1 MAAPGT
7 ALLNDDDREQ
17 VKSILLEF
25 KEQYKSVRT
34 EVEKLGKADSAT
46 LEKIDKLDSAMIEIR
61 QRYDDQTKR
70 ADDLEI
76 KLNEKRREMEA
87 PKSLGEIVIADP
99 GLLAH
104 IKSGSRGG
112 YTVSIPRN
120 MKDITGVSRTIAE
133 RMTEISVGPR
143 LNTGV
148 RQLVPQGSTTAG
160 AVSYVSETSFT
171 NNANVVAEG
180 AAKPKSDKVF
190 TAVVQ
195 PVETIA
201 HYFKVSR
208 QSYEDLPGLAAV
220 IENNGIYGVKLM
232 EDQQLLNGSGTPPAL
247 RGFMTVATAAPVPG
261 TAAAGFNV
269 IDAVGAAVFDLAGKG
284 FMADGTV
291 MNGADW
297 GAMAMLKNTQGMY
310 MFANPIAYSGTA
322 NLWGTRLVFSSKMAA
337 GSFLVGA
344 FQGNS
349 LILDR
354 EEVNVRVA
362 EQNEDDFIKNMVTI
376 LVEER
381 LALLIFNAAAFEKGI
396 KPVVMEGEPEAARR

>member
-7 ALLNDDDREQ
+7 ALLSDDDREQ
-17 VKSILLEF
+17 VKGILLEF
-25 KEQYKSVRT
+25 KEQYKTVRT

-46 LEKIDKLDSAMIEIR
+46 LEKIDRLDSAMIEIR
-61 QRYDDQTKR
+61 QKYDDQTKR

-76 KLNEKRREMEA
+76 KLNEKRRELET
-87 PKSLGEIVIADP
+87 PKSLGEFVIADP

-112 YTVSIPRN
+112 YTVSVPRHV
-120 MKDITGVSRTIAE
+120 KDITVVSRTVPDW
-133 RMTEISVGPR
+133 RSEIVAGPR
-143 LNTGV
+143 LVTGV
-148 RQLVPQGSTTAG
+148 RQLVPQGTTTAG
-160 AVSYVSETSFT
+160 AIAYVAETSFT
-171 NNANVVAEG
+171 NNAAPVAEG
-180 AAKPKSDKVF
+180 AAKAKSDKVF
-190 TAVVQ
+190 TNVTQ

-208 QSYEDLPGLAAV
+208 QSYEDLPGLAAL
-220 IENNGIYGVKLM
+220 IEANGIYGVKLM
-232 EDQQLLNGSGTPPAL
+232 EDQQLLNGSGTPPFL

-269 IDAVGAAVFDLAGKG
+269 IDAVGAAVFDLASKG

-291 MNGADW
+291 LNGADW
-297 GAMAMLKNTQGMY
+297 GAMAMLKNSQGMY
-310 MFANPIAYSGTA
+310 MFANPIAYGAAA

-349 LILDR
+349 LLLDR

-362 EQNEDDFIKNMVTI
+362 EQSEDDFIKNMVTV

-381 LALLIFNAAAFEKGI
+381 LALLIFNAAAFEKGV
-396 KPVVMEGEPEAARR
+396 KPVVVE